1 MSTPSLHLG
10 GKLLHHLLP
19 FHGVWTNDG
28 ELAWLSPAL
37 RQYWRLDRDS
47 PAESTE
53 VQLQRPF
60 ESPLEIQ
67 LFDELTGMMVH
78 VRYGDASD
86 RVLRSEII
94 DMGDDGWLLVGVP
107 PLSRVRDLE
116 ALGLHLSDLPM
127 HMGTS
132 ELLIANEAA
141 EVSKENSEQ
150 AAKQL
155 TQRKT
160 ELKRSLHEKEILL
173 KEIHHR
179 VKNNLQIISSL
190 LTMQSRTVT
199 DPAQQAAFSESVQR
213 VRSIAMIH
221 ELLYGMDSL
230 VDVDLGTYTQKL
242 AAALRLTLAPLAR
255 IDVIVDSVQVPVEL
269 ALPLGLILNELLT
282 NAFKYGL
289 PPASE
294 SPIPEPSKQ
303 TRDPDVMVELTCRDD
318 ELRIV
323 VADRGPGLS
332 QNEIAQAETLGLT
345 LVRALVRQLRGELK
359 VSSDNGARFELTCS
373 LTDGPK
379 SQRAPRSA
387 RQPDAHSPPPP
398 SSSHAPDD
406 AR

>member
-1 MSTPSLHLG
+1 
-10 GKLLHHLLP
+10 
-19 FHGVWTNDG
+19 
-28 ELAWLSPAL
+28 
-37 RQYWRLDRDS
+37 
-47 PAESTE
+47 
-53 VQLQRPF
+53 
-60 ESPLEIQ
+60 
-67 LFDELTGMMVH
+67 
-78 VRYGDASD
+78 
-86 RVLRSEII
+86 
-94 DMGDDGWLLVGVP
+94 
-107 PLSRVRDLE
+107 
-116 ALGLHLSDLPM
+116 
-127 HMGTS
+127 MGTS